1 MEISLLT
8 PPFGLLLY
16 VMKGIAPSDITLG
29 QVIKSALPFIL
40 IELFVLFLLIAVPQ
54 VATWL
59 PSKID

>member
-16 VMKGIAPSDITLG
+16 VMKGIAPSLG
-29 QVIKSALPFIL
+29 DMVKSAAPFIA
-40 IELFVLFLLIAVPQ
+40 IELAVLVLLVAAPE

-59 PSKID
+59 PSKVD